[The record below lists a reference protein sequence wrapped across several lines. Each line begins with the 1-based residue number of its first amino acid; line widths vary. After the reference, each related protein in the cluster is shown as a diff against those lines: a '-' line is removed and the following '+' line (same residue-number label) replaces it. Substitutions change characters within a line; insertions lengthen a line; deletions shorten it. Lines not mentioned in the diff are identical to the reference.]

1 MGKINDFFFKLFK
14 KKSLKKPWLDYYSR
28 EEQTI
33 KFTKKSIYD
42 YMVDEVGNDKDFIAL
57 NYFENRISYNDFF
70 KSINKC
76 ARALREFGV
85 KEKDVVTIC
94 MPNMPE
100 AIYIFYA
107 CNKIGAVSDII
118 HPLSSPEQVKFYLK
132 ESKSR
137 FLFLVDFNYDKMKDI
152 IPETLVY
159 KTILVS
165 PKESMPIGLSIGY
178 SLTRGIKTKKP
189 RLIDS
194 SYMDWKKFMSY
205 GNSNLREYHAKMS
218 SEDLALILHSGGTT
232 GTPKGIMISNYSF
245 NAIAQQS
252 AVNVIDV
259 RPKDKIVTVL
269 PIFHGFGLGICIHTP
284 LCLKVET
291 ILMPEYSA
299 NRFYKIWKNDKPH
312 VILGVPTLWEGMMSN
327 KKFDDVDMS
336 QLKYIISGGDYLS
349 IQAETRINNFLHKHG
364 AKVNILKGYG
374 MTESVAATAYTFPGT
389 NEPGCIGIPMVGN
402 NYKICNPETM
412 EDLPFGEEGEICVNG
427 PTLMMGYLNNKKETN
442 QVIKIHKDGKKW
454 LHTGDIGYISPNG
467 IVYFTSRLKRMIV
480 VSGFNVYPSMI
491 EKVILKHKDVDK
503 VCVIG
508 IPHPYKI
515 HVPKAFIVLKNG
527 VKSSSKLKREI
538 KELCENELAAY
549 SIPKYIEFRDDLPK
563 TLYNK
568 TDYKLLEDEEVQK
581 YEKEKEIKHMGDINY
596 LNQY

>member
-1 MGKINDFFFKLFK
+1 MGKISNWFFKLFK
-14 KKSLKKPWLDYYSR
+14 KESVDKPWLDYYSR
-28 EEQTI
+28 EERSI
-33 KFTKKSIYD
+33 KFTNKSIYD
-42 YMVDEVGNDKDFIAL
+42 YMVDEVGNDLDYIAL

-70 KSINKC
+70 KSINMC

-107 CNKIGAVSDII
+107 CNKIGAVVDII
-118 HPLSSPEQVKFYLK
+118 HPLSSPEQVKFYLQ

-137 FLFLVDFNYDKMKDI
+137 YLFLVDFNYDKLKEI

-165 PKESMPIGLSIGY
+165 PKESMPVGLNIGY
-178 SLTRGIKTKKP
+178 ALTRGIKTKKP
-189 RLIDS
+189 LFYDT
-194 SYMDWKKFMSY
+194 SYMSWKKFMRY
-205 GNSNLREYHAKMS
+205 GISNLREYHAKVNS
-218 SEDLALILHSGGTT
+218 KDLALILHSGGTT

-245 NAIAQQS
+245 NAIAQQG

-284 LCLKVET
+284 ICLKVET
-291 ILMPEYSA
+291 ILMPEYNA

-327 KKFDDVDMS
+327 KKFDNVDMS

-389 NEPGCIGIPMVGN
+389 NEPGSIGIPMVGN
-402 NYKICNPETM
+402 NYKICHPETM
-412 EDLPFGEEGEICVNG
+412 EEMPLGEEGEICVNG
-427 PTLMMGYLNNKKETN
+427 PTLMMGYLNNEEETN
-442 QVIKIHKDGKKW
+442 QVIRIHKDGKRW
-454 LHTGDIGYISPNG
+454 LHTGDLGYISLNG
-467 IVYFTSRLKRMIV
+467 VIYFTSRLKRMIV

-491 EKVILKHKDVDK
+491 EKTILKHDAVSK
-503 VCVIG
+503 VCVVG
-508 IPHPYKI
+508 IPHPYKM
-515 HVPKAFIVLKNG
+515 HVPKAFIVLKDGIKPSN
-527 VKSSSKLKREI
+527 KLKLEI
-538 KELCENELAAY
+538 KELCKKELAVY
-549 SIPKYIEFRDDLPK
+549 SIPKEIEFRDSLPV

-568 TDYKLLEDEEVQK
+568 TNYKLLEDEALEEYNK
-581 YEKEKEIKHMGDINY
+581 SKKA
-596 LNQY
+596 